1 LELVDLPLVGRK
13 FTWFHPNGISM
24 SRLDRIFISPSWFDC
39 WGDPLVQ
46 VLERDV
52 ADHCPLVLRY
62 SSDDWGPKPFRFNNY
77 WLQSNGFKD
86 VIRTAWDSCQVDGW
100 MGFVLKEKLK
110 VIKNA
115 IKVWNA
121 AKFGEVGRE
130 KTRLIKS
137 ILDFDIKS
145 ESTGLNDGEV
155 MERKKLFEDHWRLL
169 KNVEAL
175 TF

>member
-1 LELVDLPLVGRK
+1 
-13 FTWFHPNGISM
+13 
-24 SRLDRIFISPSWFDC
+24 
-39 WGDPLVQ
+39 
-46 VLERDV
+46 
-52 ADHCPLVLRY
+52 
-62 SSDDWGPKPFRFNNY
+62 
-77 WLQSNGFKD
+77 
-86 VIRTAWDSCQVDGW
+86 
-100 MGFVLKEKLK
+100 MGFVLKEKIK